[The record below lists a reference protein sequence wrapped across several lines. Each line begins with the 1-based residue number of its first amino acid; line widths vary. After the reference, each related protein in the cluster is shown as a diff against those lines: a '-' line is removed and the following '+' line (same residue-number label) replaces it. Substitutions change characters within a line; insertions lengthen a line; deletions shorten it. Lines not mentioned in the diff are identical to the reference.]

1 MASLKSLLPPEF
13 LLFILSWWCLWGERL
28 AHVQAKSTLKPG
40 EALRY
45 PDQLVSADGRFRLG
59 FFTFSSPDVSDVG
72 YLGIWYSDD
81 AYNTKLWVANRDRPI
96 SVSTGNLTME
106 ADGQLRIVNSG
117 GSPIPLNSKQTA
129 PNSTATL
136 DNSGNFIVKDLN
148 PDGSTKR
155 ILWESFDYP
164 TDTLL
169 PGMKLGINNI
179 TGKEWKLTSWLS
191 EQVAAPGGFSLEWSP
206 ANGTR
211 QLVMRHR
218 GNMYWLSGVGS
229 ESDFQ
234 NLGYK
239 MTLDNVYYNFS
250 YIFNENESYFSY
262 SVPNG
267 RISRLVLSSDGM
279 LTDNPKPIY
288 VTRGMCFGYSLE
300 PGCVQQNSPACRT
313 SSQKFEQRSV
323 QFLGPRASQ
332 WDDNSNTSIGDC
344 WTKCWSNCSCV
355 GFDSYSGN
363 GTGCLFHESGQF
375 VEENTGI
382 NAQNIYVL
390 ITPKTPAKKWWIW
403 IIVAVVAVLAA
414 VILGCLYFLRKKKL
428 RRDQESNQEV
438 ALLFG
443 DTKEASNDGKK
454 GHDVKVFSFPSIV
467 AATENFSTENKLGQ
481 GGFGPVYKGKLP
493 EGQEI
498 AVKRLSRSSG
508 QGLVEFKNELILIA
522 KLQHMNL
529 VRLLGCCVEGDEKM
543 LIYEY
548 MPNKSLDF
556 FLFDPKKRGL
566 LDWKQR
572 RNIIEG
578 IAQGLLYLHRYSRL
592 RIIHRDLKASNI
604 LLDND
609 MNPKI
614 SDFGMARVFGRNAA
628 DAITQRV
635 VGTYG
640 YMSPEYAMGGN
651 FSEKSDVYS
660 FGVLMLEIVSGQKSS
675 GIYNPEHHLS
685 LVGYAWELW
694 REGKGLELMDSSL
707 VESHSEHQILRC
719 IHVGLLCVQEF
730 AVDRPTMSDVISM
743 LSNESLP
750 LPIPKQAAFS
760 TQRQLTETGL
770 LSGEKE
776 SIPASATITISEMD
790 PRRGF
795 KPARISLRHSNL
807 LKKMKGNVI

>member
-1 MASLKSLLPPEF
+1 MASTKSLLTMEF
-13 LLFILSWWCLWGERL
+13 LFILSWWCLGGEQL
-28 AHVQAKSTLKPG
+28 SHAHTKSTLKPG

-59 FFTFSSPDVSDVG
+59 FFSFSSLDVSDVG
-72 YLGIWYSDD
+72 YLGIWYSKDD
-81 AYNTKLWVANRDRPI
+81 YHTKLWVANRDSPI
-96 SVSTGNLTME
+96 SVSTANLTME
-106 ADGQLRIVNSG
+106 ADGQLRINVNNG
-117 GSPIPLNSKQTA
+117 GSTIPLNSKQTA
-129 PNSTATL
+129 PNSSATL
-136 DNSGNFIVKDLN
+136 DNSGNFIVKELN

-155 ILWESFDYP
+155 VLWESFDYP

-169 PGMKLGINNI
+169 PGMKLGIDHKA
-179 TGKEWKLTSWLS
+179 GKEWILTSWLS

-206 ANGTR
+206 VNGTG

-229 ESDFQ
+229 KSDFQ
-234 NLGYK
+234 NIVDQ
-239 MTLDNVYYNFS
+239 MTSDYVYYNFS
-250 YIFNENESYFSY
+250 YIFNENESYFLY
-262 SVPNG
+262 SVPDG

-279 LTDNPKPIY
+279 LTDYPKPIY
-288 VTRGMCFGYSLE
+288 VRSGMCFGYSSE
-300 PGCVQQNSPACRT
+300 PGCVQQTSTSCRT
-313 SSQKFEQRSV
+313 SSQKFEQRKVRFPEGVSE
-323 QFLGPRASQ
+323 
-332 WDDNSNTSIGDC
+332 WDYNWNTSISDC
-344 WTKCWSNCSCV
+344 WTKCWSSCSCV
-355 GFDSYSGN
+355 GFQTNSST
-363 GTGCLFHESGQF
+363 GTGCLLYSGQF
-375 VEENTGI
+375 VDVENGI
-382 NAQNIYVL
+382 NPQQIYVL
-390 ITPKTPAKKWWIW
+390 ITPKTM
-403 IIVAVVAVLAA
+403 
-414 VILGCLYFLRKKKL
+414 ILGCLCFWTKKKL

-438 ALLFG
+438 EIALLFG

-454 GHDVKVFSFPSIV
+454 GHDVEVFSFPSIV
-467 AATENFSTENKLGQ
+467 AATDNFSSENKLGQ

-498 AVKRLSRSSG
+498 AVKRLSRSSE

-522 KLQHMNL
+522 KLQHVNL
-529 VRLLGCCVEGDEKM
+529 VRLLGCCVTGDEKI

-556 FLFDPKKRGL
+556 FLFDPKKREL
-566 LDWKQR
+566 LDWKRR

-578 IAQGLLYLHRYSRL
+578 IAQGLLYLHKYSRL

-628 DAITQRV
+628 DEFTKTV
-635 VGTYG
+635 VGTRG
-640 YMSPEYAMGGN
+640 YMSPEYALRGN

-660 FGVLMLEIVSGQKSS
+660 FGVLMLEIVSGQKST
-675 GIYNPEHHLS
+675 GIYHPEHHLS

-694 REGKGLELMDSSL
+694 REGKGLELMDSTL

-743 LSNESLP
+743 LTNEYLP

-760 TQRQLTETGL
+760 TQRQLTVAGL
-770 LSGEKE
+770 LGGENE
-776 SIPASATITISEMD
+776 CFSASATMTISEMD
-790 PRRGF
+790 PR
-795 KPARISLRHSNL
+795 
-807 LKKMKGNVI
+807 